1 MSQFKN
7 NVRGEVVLPLLELS
21 KVKERFKDDNSVQ
34 IMNESFNKDNLGS
47 SSSNRSSQFSSNLSI
62 PQEPELNMNKLIS
75 INYDDLSINQIK
87 NRMLKKKCFSLVPII
102 QNIDE
107 DDEIKY
113 SNSLMS
119 IDDYFKER
127 MRHNFELSGAKQ
139 KVNLEEKGGC
149 SPKISS
155 NNKKGNSPKKLMNVV
170 KSKLQSLIR
179 SHDEDEQELTFKSS
193 INKSESNS
201 GRNLQKSNDKIPDL
215 NDSNSSSDSMK
226 LEKCGTKLL
235 SANDSSNN
243 KPVFSKK
250 VTLNKV
256 TMLKSKILNSRE
268 LERDDKLEKNDMI
281 QNDCL
286 NFGSKSSSKV
296 SIVTEENN
304 KCQLIKMESKNS
316 NKVAAIEQESNPIT
330 VEKNEQSIQK
340 VNTSEK
346 CDTGTKNVL
355 ENKNSSLEILKKDI
369 PRKIS
374 PDPKLSGNMK
384 KLMDELKERH
394 GNLNEE
400 SLNDHELKS
409 EPNRDEETIVHCLVE
424 ENKEILS
431 KGIDEKHL
439 HTPELK
445 DHYKLDES
453 RKSDV
458 NKDMIT
464 NKEHS
469 EDSKGD
475 ELNKNNTLCQD
486 KTNLNGHD
494 NNFEECP
501 NEKNKEVH
509 GIETVVNK
517 INASED
523 HNIEER
529 SEQIQDEKIINSN
542 HSEDVSGEHNEEE
555 RKDLVNAKLSDSK
568 ECVYTGVLCPTDTNK
583 LGKTLNTDAIVCTN
597 TLLQEKLVDDQIIKN
612 KVPQEELKNENQIKP
627 VNSTMEKDLT
637 IKMEPI
643 DKTNIESN
651 LGESSDDH
659 YSNINSKFGSESK
672 TCEIKLKDEL
682 RDKLDERENLKKVTQ
697 EDEPTLDDKNNIGPP
712 NEELSILKQDDKHK
726 SATNSDSLC
735 SQSHEMMIN
744 KVEPK
749 KDLEQ
754 NKNLKSNRLLCLKKA
769 ENNKPVECT
778 KSSNTNINTKINK
791 QSPIIH
797 LKENIQSEIKA
808 STDKT
813 TVKEQNK
820 DSIGIPVLCSTNIN
834 RLEGDRN
841 PELDST
847 LKVQKNAQ
855 FIEFEKQKN
864 CDKTN
869 KLVTESTK
877 ISEENSNNDHQ
888 IKLSKKD
895 FSLSN
900 KQPPTTKLKE
910 ESKKTNNCELKS
922 SSADSPQNKKSFII
936 NSKCNSNIKTN
947 SLNIIDKLSVNNHSE
962 KNNQLPFQKP
972 VGKVS
977 KELKD
982 TDVPKTTD
990 SKDVLKGKWCEIIK
1004 DKEMSKIFS
1013 SRKKS
1018 EQPKMSNECKNKK
1031 IVNSV
1036 KQIELDISISKNNFE
1051 TNDLSKM
1058 DKKEMISGASLKK
1071 IITLEDCIP
1080 SETINKKNNQV
1091 PAENIL
1097 LGSDS
1102 NISFKGDSTKKT
1114 LLSSKK
1120 REELRNHL
1128 AAPVMQYR
1136 IYSDTSKFGLN
1147 NYLISSETKH
1157 DESESS
1163 NILFS
1168 PFTGILNK
1176 ICDIF
1181 NSHEENNDFDIKTN
1195 TCINRANSVEFQ
1207 LKQFQEK
1214 GHFKENNPSLS
1225 FGSKKNELSV
1235 LVEQNAGADQFL
1247 VDRKKNTK
1255 KEQISAVQKLLS
1267 SDFSCVEQSND
1278 TYRRLSTLNKL
1289 KIEGNSSGKAI
1300 KRIPRK
1306 KIANRNIHTVD
1317 LNKSCIRSPR
1327 KEGGE
1332 NSTNK
1337 TLKINLMENV
1347 LRTEHQFHSVQALNS
1362 GKLARQKSIF
1372 QESEVGT
1379 STINR
1384 YEDFYLKNR
1393 ARRNY
1398 LRLLKN
1404 YAGLVD
1410 DKNSIAG
1417 SGCSCHFCSRH
1428 SIGDGR
1434 IDPITLH
1441 IISEE
1446 NKLREIRNN
1455 STIDIKHEGQKN
1467 GCNFPKHYHKHY
1479 HINGNKQLR
1488 LEKKH
1493 KKSSCRHKSICRS
1506 KHRCKHHERDHR
1518 SKSKKSELN
1527 LTEHHVASE
1536 DVQLHQDLN
1545 KTNNIY
1551 SSNDFAQLKG
1561 QIELILREY
1570 GVIDK
1575 VQKQDMNPGV
1585 QSHNFSIEASE
1596 ISALK
1601 SVLLD
1606 TNKLLSQNLRDK
1618 KQLKPSISDERL
1630 SEMEISKRENVAFQG
1645 KQYIDDAKEKTNWTK
1660 QIEIMK
1666 LPTNNLERAIMHRNM
1681 MQMKLD
1687 LDCIRKD
1694 ESNKIMNNKTMR
1706 RLSKNG
1712 QRIAKGRRSVPNISK
1727 INDGSENQNLNSQGS
1742 FKTVKKTILK
1752 SSKQQSDTNNQNSSW
1767 FSGWFGYS
1775 TPNEV
1780 SETTNPTKNN
1790 SVGSQLDSGKE
1801 LGLSNQFPAKGSAPK
1816 NNSSPKAKHANFPPP
1831 PVQNEYAENKFGSR
1845 GYINSSKSDARATKA
1860 TSNENESLDLN
1871 DFIDYSD
1878 SEVST
1883 KNNQEE
1889 NKSNENCT
1897 SKAELVDEIDSQTKE
1912 QESSFWGW
1920 FGYSSQAEK
1929 PVAKAKTVKSAQKN
1943 INKNNQQK
1951 LKRKSSKKLPQENVN
1966 VDKDN
1971 SGSQNA
1977 SSLPP
1982 PQETSWFS
1990 SWFGGS
1996 TQSPPPPPP
2005 TPATKS
2011 KGRPK
2016 QKWSPPPPLEPTENS
2031 PSVQT
2036 PEQTNYYQEAQQP
2049 SPPPPTP
2056 APVGETSWFSSWFGG
2071 ATETTEKNN
2080 LQDEN
2085 KKEQAKPTGKSSAKS
2100 KHSRI
2105 NNEDKAGQAPTDRL
2119 PSIKV
2124 SPAPN
2129 SNPPAEGTSWFSGWF
2144 GGSETTP
2151 APPPTPVV
2159 IQSPE
2164 QTNIPVLV
2172 SQEVPIP
2179 SPPPPQEESSWFSS
2193 WFTPTPDPSPK
2204 PTPKSSPKK
2213 PNPKSS
2219 DGRGNTKLKEG
2230 RNDQTNSAPV
2240 IEKTSEP
2247 MKASMNESVMAPNSV
2262 PQTPV
2267 AEEPSWFSGW
2277 FGGTET
2283 TPAPPPTPTVVTGT
2297 DSGILPKSN
2306 QAIAPGSSNQP
2317 EPIVEE
2323 SSWFSGWF
2331 GGSETTPAPPPTPT
2345 VTAKTEPGQIPKIA
2359 SKNAPAPAQT
2369 NAPAPV
2375 AGESSWFSGWFGGS
2389 ETTPAPPPTPT
2400 VTAKKEPRQI
2410 PTSDPKKAPAPS
2422 PSPVPVPAPA
2432 AEESSWFSGW
2442 FGGSETTPA
2451 PPPTPTVSTKAEPG
2465 QIPESDSKRAPA
2477 PAQTNAPAPVA
2488 EESSWFSGW
2497 FGGSEA
2503 TPAPPPT
2510 PIVTAKTE
2518 PRQIPTSDPKNA
2530 LAPAA
2535 PPIPTNTPAPVADES
2550 SWLSGWF
2557 GGSEATPAPPPTP
2570 TAAENTVQNN
2580 NTATNTLQVPSPS
2593 TVTKPTQPTEESS
2606 WFGGWLGGSSEA
2618 TPPVP
2623 PPSPSGA
2630 QESSWFSGFGW

>member
-1 MSQFKN
+1 MSQVKN

-62 PQEPELNMNKLIS
+62 PQEPKPNMNKLTS

-87 NRMLKKKCFSLVPII
+87 NRLLKKKCFSLVPII
-102 QNIDE
+102 QNTDE

-113 SNSLMS
+113 SNSLMN

-127 MRHNFELSGAKQ
+127 MRHNFELSGEKQ
-139 KVNLEEKGGC
+139 KVNLEGKGGY
-149 SPKISS
+149 SPKVSS

-201 GRNLQKSNDKIPDL
+201 GRNMQESKGKIPDL
-215 NDSNSSSDSMK
+215 NYSKSSSDSMK
-226 LEKCGTKLL
+226 LEKVGTKLI

-243 KPVFSKK
+243 KPIFSKK
-250 VTLNKV
+250 VTLNMA
-256 TMLKSKILNSRE
+256 TMLKSKSLNSRE
-268 LERDDKLEKNDMI
+268 LEKNDMTP
-281 QNDCL
+281 NDRL

-296 SIVTEENN
+296 SIVAEKNN

-316 NKVAAIEQESNPIT
+316 NKATVIEQESNPII

-346 CDTGTKNVL
+346 CDTGTKDVL
-355 ENKNSSLEILKKDI
+355 KNKNSSLEILKKDI
-369 PRKIS
+369 PSKIS
-374 PDPKLSGNMK
+374 SDSKLSGNMK
-384 KLMDELKERH
+384 KLMDELKGRH

-400 SLNDHELKS
+400 SLNNHELKS
-409 EPNRDEETIVHCLVE
+409 ELNSDEEATVHCLVE
-424 ENKEILS
+424 ENKEISS
-431 KGIDEKHL
+431 KGIDEKHSN
-439 HTPELK
+439 TPELK

-453 RKSDV
+453 RKFDV
-458 NKDMIT
+458 HKDMIT

-486 KTNLNGHD
+486 KTNLDGHD
-494 NNFEECP
+494 NNYEECP

-509 GIETVVNK
+509 GIETAINK
-517 INASED
+517 IKASED
-523 HNIEER
+523 HNLEER

-542 HSEDVSGEHNEEE
+542 QSEDVSGVNNEEDI
-555 RKDLVNAKLSDSK
+555 KYLVNVKLSDSK
-568 ECVYTGVLCPTDTNK
+568 EECVYTGVLCPTDTIK
-583 LGKTLNTDAIVCTN
+583 LNETLNTDVIVCTN

-612 KVPQEELKNENQIKP
+612 KVTQEELKNENHIKP
-627 VNSTMEKDLT
+627 VNSKMEKDLT
-637 IKMEPI
+637 IKMESI
-643 DKTNIESN
+643 DKTNIQSN
-651 LGESSDDH
+651 LGEYSDNH
-659 YSNINSKFGSESK
+659 YSNINSKFGGESK

-682 RDKLDERENLKKVTQ
+682 RDKLDERENLKNVPQ
-697 EDEPTLDDKNNIGPP
+697 ENELTLNDKNNIGPP
-712 NEELSILKQDDKHK
+712 NDELSILKQDNKQR
-726 SATNSDSLC
+726 STTISDSLC
-735 SQSHEMMIN
+735 SQSHEVMIN

-754 NKNLKSNRLLCLKKA
+754 NKNLKSDRLLCLKKA

-778 KSSNTNINTKINK
+778 KFSNPNINPKINK
-791 QSPIIH
+791 QNPIIH

-813 TVKEQNK
+813 TVKEQNR
-820 DSIGIPVLCSTNIN
+820 DSIGIHELCSTNIN
-834 RLEGDRN
+834 KLEGDRN
-841 PELDST
+841 HELDST
-847 LKVQKNAQ
+847 LKVQKNVQ

-877 ISEENSNNDHQ
+877 LSEEDSNNGYQ

-895 FSLSN
+895 SSLSN
-900 KQPPTTKLKE
+900 KQPQTTIFKE
-910 ESKKTNNCELKS
+910 ESKKTKNCGLKS
-922 SSADSPQNKKSFII
+922 SSVDSPQNKKSLIN
-936 NSKCNSNIKTN
+936 NSKCNSKIKTN
-947 SLNIIDKLSVNNHSE
+947 SLSIIDKLSLTNHSE
-962 KNNQLPFQKP
+962 KNNQLPLQKP
-972 VGKVS
+972 VDKVS
-977 KELKD
+977 KELMD
-982 TDVPKTTD
+982 ADAPKITD

-1018 EQPKMSNECKNKK
+1018 EQPKMSNEYKNKK
-1031 IVNSV
+1031 MVNLV
-1036 KQIELDISISKNNFE
+1036 KQTELDSSINKNNSE
-1051 TNDLSKM
+1051 TNDLFKV

-1097 LGSDS
+1097 LGSDYS
-1102 NISFKGDSTKKT
+1102 ISFKGDSTKKT
-1114 LLSSKK
+1114 LLNSKK

-1147 NYLISSETKH
+1147 NYLINSETKH

-1168 PFTGILNK
+1168 PFMGILNK

-1181 NSHEENNDFDIKTN
+1181 NSHGENNDFEIKTN

-1214 GHFKENNPSLS
+1214 DHFKEKNPSLL

-1235 LVEQNAGADQFL
+1235 LVEQNAEDNQFL
-1247 VDRKKNTK
+1247 LDRKKNTK

-1267 SDFSCVEQSND
+1267 SDFSCVEQNND
-1278 TYRRLSTLNKL
+1278 TYRRSYTLNKL
-1289 KIEGNSSGKAI
+1289 KIEGNNSGKAI
-1300 KRIPRK
+1300 RRVPRK
-1306 KIANRNIHTVD
+1306 KIANRNIHTVE
-1317 LNKSCIRSPR
+1317 LNKICIRSPK

-1332 NSTNK
+1332 KSTNK

-1347 LRTEHQFHSVQALNS
+1347 LRTEHQVHSVRALNS
-1362 GKLARQKSIF
+1362 GKLARERSIF

-1379 STINR
+1379 STINK

-1404 YAGLVD
+1404 YVSLVE

-1428 SIGDGR
+1428 SIGDSK

-1455 STIDIKHEGQKN
+1455 STIVNKNEGQKN
-1467 GCNFPKHYHKHY
+1467 GCNLPKHYHKHY
-1479 HINGNKQLR
+1479 HIYGTKQLK

-1545 KTNNIY
+1545 RTNNIY

-1561 QIELILREY
+1561 KIELILREY

-1575 VQKQDMNPGV
+1575 IQKQEMNPGA
-1585 QSHNFSIEASE
+1585 QSPNFSIEASE

-1618 KQLKPSISDERL
+1618 KQLKPSISDEKL
-1630 SEMEISKRENVAFQG
+1630 SEVDISKRENVAFQG

-1727 INDGSENQNLNSQGS
+1727 TNDSSENQNLNSQGS

-1752 SSKQQSDTNNQNSSW
+1752 SSKQQSNTNNQNNSW
-1767 FSGWFGYS
+1767 FSGWFGHY
-1775 TPNEV
+1775 TPNKVGEI
-1780 SETTNPTKNN
+1780 TNPTKDN
-1790 SVGSQLDSGKE
+1790 SVDSQLDSGKE
-1801 LGLSNQFPAKGSAPK
+1801 LGLSSQFPAKSSAPN

-1845 GYINSSKSDARATKA
+1845 SYKNSSKSDARATKA
-1860 TSNENESLDLN
+1860 TSNDNESLDLN

-1878 SEVST
+1878 FDVST

-1897 SKAELVDEIDSQTKE
+1897 SKAELVDKIDSQTKE

-1929 PVAKAKTVKSAQKN
+1929 PVAKTKTVKSAQKN

-2005 TPATKS
+2005 TPATKP
-2011 KGRPK
+2011 KGTPT

-2036 PEQTNYYQEAQQP
+2036 PEQTSYYQEAQQP

-2071 ATETTEKNN
+2071 ATDTTEKTN
-2080 LQDEN
+2080 LQDKN
-2085 KKEQAKPTGKSSAKS
+2085 KKEQANPTGKSSAKS

-2105 NNEDKAGQAPTDRL
+2105 DNENKAGQAPTDRL

-2159 IQSPE
+2159 TQNPE
-2164 QTNIPVLV
+2164 QTNIPVSI

-2193 WFTPTPDPSPK
+2193 WFTTTPDPSPK

-2219 DGRGNTKLKEG
+2219 DGKGNTKLKEG

-2240 IEKTSEP
+2240 IEKMSEP
-2247 MKASMNESVMAPNSV
+2247 MKASMNESMLVPNSV
-2262 PQTPV
+2262 PQAPV
-2267 AEEPSWFSGW
+2267 AEESSWFSGW
-2277 FGGTET
+2277 FGGADT

-2297 DSGILPKSN
+2297 DYGIPPKSD
-2306 QAIAPGSSNQP
+2306 QAIAPSSSNQP
-2317 EPIVEE
+2317 EPIVEESSWFSGWFRGSETTPAPPPTPTVVIKPEAEQIPKNNSTNVPVPVADESSWFSGWFGGSETTPAPPPTPTVTRTEPGQTPKSGPKKAPDPSQAPSPSPVQAPAAEE

-2345 VTAKTEPGQIPKIA
+2345 VTAKTEPRQIPKSD
-2359 SKNAPAPAQT
+2359 SKKDPAPAQT

-2375 AGESSWFSGWFGGS
+2375 AEESSWFSGWFGGS

-2400 VTAKKEPRQI
+2400 VTAKTEPRQI
-2410 PTSDPKKAPAPS
+2410 PSSGPKKALAPVA
-2422 PSPVPVPAPA
+2422 PPVP
-2432 AEESSWFSGW
+2432 
-2442 FGGSETTPA
+2442 
-2451 PPPTPTVSTKAEPG
+2451 
-2465 QIPESDSKRAPA
+2465 
-2477 PAQTNAPAPVA
+2477 TNTPAPVA

-2510 PIVTAKTE
+2510 P
-2518 PRQIPTSDPKNA
+2518 
-2530 LAPAA
+2530 
-2535 PPIPTNTPAPVADES
+2535 
-2550 SWLSGWF
+2550 
-2557 GGSEATPAPPPTP
+2557 
-2570 TAAENTVQNN
+2570 TAAEGTVQSN

-2618 TPPVP
+2618 TPPAPPPAP
-2623 PPSPSGA
+2623 PPSPSGT